1 MSKNPVNTNGMKIMG
16 FFLVLEG
23 VIVVVLLLAK
33 FVFNLF

>member
-1 MSKNPVNTNGMKIMG
+1 MNKKPVNPKGMKIMG
-16 FFLVLEG
+16 FFWVLEG